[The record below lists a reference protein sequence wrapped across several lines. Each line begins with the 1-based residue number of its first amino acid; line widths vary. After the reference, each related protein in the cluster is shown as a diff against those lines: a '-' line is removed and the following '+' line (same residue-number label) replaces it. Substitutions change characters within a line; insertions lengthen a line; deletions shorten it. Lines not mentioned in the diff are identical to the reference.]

1 MKKTLLI
8 ISLLMMLVGCSLP
21 GLGGSARND
30 DIVVAGGNT
39 AERRIMAEVLVQ
51 MVNHYQPELSTHIID
66 NLGTTMLIVQT
77 ITRQDANFSSIMY
90 TGTSLTGELGMEAT
104 TNTEEAFWKV
114 VQGYHE
120 EYDAVWFPTYGF
132 ANTYAFMVRRD
143 FAQQHGITKVSEL
156 EALASEVSVG
166 VDDSWLTR
174 QGDGYE
180 DFQRIYGYSFDDIF
194 PMSIG
199 LVYTAVESGDVD
211 VVLGYSTDGRVDAY
225 DLVLLE
231 DDLALFP
238 PYDAS
243 AIVSHQVL
251 EAHPEL
257 EEIVLKLENT
267 IDETLMQTMNRQH
280 DEYRIEAAII
290 AKEFLEENNYFEDKE
305 VITLSQ
311 RPQYQ
316 AIFEGGN

>member
-1 MKKTLLI
+1 MKKMILTIVALTL
-8 ISLLMMLVGCSLP
+8 LVGCSLP

-51 MVNHYQPELSTHIID
+51 MINHYLPELSTNIID

-90 TGTSLTGELGMEAT
+90 TGTSLTGELGMPAT
-104 TNTEEAFWKV
+104 TDTQEAFQKV
-114 VQGYHE
+114 IEGYNQQFN
-120 EYDAVWFPTYGF
+120 AVWFPSYGF

-143 FAQQHGITKVSEL
+143 FALEQGITKVSDL
-156 EALASEVSVG
+156 EALAADVSVG
-166 VDDSWLTR
+166 VDDSWITR

-180 DFQRIYGYSFDDIF
+180 DFQKIYGFSFDDIF

-199 LVYTAVESGDVD
+199 LVYTAVQSGDVD
-211 VVLGYSTDGRVDAY
+211 VVLGYSTDGRIDAY

-243 AIVSHQVL
+243 PIITHQIL
-251 EAHPEL
+251 ESHPEI
-257 EEIVLKLENT
+257 EEVILKLENT
-267 IDETLMQTMNRQH
+267 IDESMIQAMNRQH
-280 DEYRIEAAII
+280 DEYRVEAAII
-290 AKEFLEENNYFEDKE
+290 AQEFLESNNYFEDKQ
-305 VITLSQ
+305 VVPLHQ
-311 RPQYQ
+311 RPLYQ
-316 AIFEGGN
+316 PVFEGGH